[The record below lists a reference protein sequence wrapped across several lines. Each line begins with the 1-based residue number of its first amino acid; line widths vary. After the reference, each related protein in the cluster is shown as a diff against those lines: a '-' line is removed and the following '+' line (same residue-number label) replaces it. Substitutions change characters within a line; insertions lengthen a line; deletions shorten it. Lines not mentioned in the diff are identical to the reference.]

1 MREYRYPATDATIE
15 ALRRL
20 RGAWAGYRVAD
31 DALLIALADGAAV
44 RIHVEGADVE
54 PSFEAFRLSAE
65 VVDVVVEG
73 PSAPGAFGGGGNDV
87 VVFRSETWIE
97 APDASAASGDGAA
110 GADRVVQFTGSPL
123 QRSASAAAVCG
134 VDDAVVVATRA
145 GTGVLIR
152 CGLRPYTLEV
162 STEPAVI
169 ARFRAERQYGAAA
182 PDA

>member
-1 MREYRYPATDATIE
+1 MREYRYAATDATIE

-20 RGAWAGYRVAD
+20 RGAWTGYLVAD
-31 DALLIALADGAAV
+31 DALLVALADGGTV

-54 PSFEAFRLSAE
+54 PSFEAFRLSAALTDL
-65 VVDVVVEG
+65 VVAE
-73 PSAPGAFGGGGNDV
+73 PTAPESFGGGGNDV

-97 APDASAASGDGAA
+97 APESAGDGA

-123 QRSASAAAVCG
+123 QRSESATAVCA

-162 STEPAVI
+162 TTESTAI
-169 ARFRAERQYGAAA
+169 ARFLAERQYGAA